1 MTVVSEIIGVV
12 LEAITTFLGGI
23 GSSILDLFDN
33 LLVTAEGGLT
43 NLATYGLVFV
53 GLGFAISLFYMLFSW
68 IARR

>member
-1 MTVVSEIIGVV
+1 MVSEIITVI
-12 LEAITTFLGGI
+12 LEAITTFLSGI
-23 GSSILDLFDN
+23 GRSILDLFDN
-33 LLVTAEGGLT
+33 LLVTSEGGLS